1 MTVKELRAALFEIEN
16 QNMTIK
22 ELRAILFNIQ
32 NESDIITPEYM
43 KNIKED

>member
-43 KNIKED
+43 KHIKED